1 MNNNDNNNN
10 NGHGRDNIEILVV
23 EDNMINLLLLKTLL
37 LKKNYNI
44 ITATNGQE
52 AIELLANATPDII
65 LMDINM
71 PVMNGYEASI
81 AIRNSEARINSIPI
95 IAVTAELHPDTRNKC
110 IEAGMNGYVPKPID
124 MEELVET
131 IKKFVK
137 NI

>member
-1 MNNNDNNNN
+1 MNNNDNNK
-10 NGHGRDNIEILVV
+10 GHGRDNIEILIV

-37 LKKNYNI
+37 LKKKYDI

-52 AIELLANATPDII
+52 AIDLLTNATPDII

-71 PVMNGYEASI
+71 PVMNGYEASL
-81 AIRNSEARINSIPI
+81 AIRKSDSRINTIPI
-95 IAVTAELHPDTRNKC
+95 IAVTAEMHPDTKNKC
-110 IEAGMNGYVPKPID
+110 LDAGMNDYVPKPID
-124 MEELVET
+124 MDELVEK